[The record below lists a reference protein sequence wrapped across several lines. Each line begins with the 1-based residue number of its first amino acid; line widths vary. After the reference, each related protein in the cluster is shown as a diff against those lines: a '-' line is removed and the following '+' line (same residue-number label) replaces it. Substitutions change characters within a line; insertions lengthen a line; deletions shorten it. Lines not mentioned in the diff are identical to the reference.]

1 MTNTQ
6 QNWPYPGSRWWKFD
20 FHTHTPASADTYW
33 TQQGIDL
40 SPQEWLLRY
49 MAAEIDCVAITD
61 HNSGTWVDRL
71 KAAYEEM
78 KGQADAGSP
87 SEGFRNLT
95 LFPGAE
101 ISVQGGFH
109 LLAILDPDTTTSD
122 IDALLGQVDYHG
134 TKGSSDGV
142 TRKGATDVVCEIRD
156 AGGIPIPAHADR
168 QGENGNG
175 KGLLAVRAGTRECQ
189 LDANTVRQVLDT
201 ECLLAMEWED
211 MEHPLPKSV
220 EKQVK
225 KLAHVLG
232 SDCHNFR
239 GTGIPGSRFT
249 WVKMAKPTLE
259 GLRLALLDGGG
270 FSIRRSDN
278 PEPFA
283 PFSRPKHCIE
293 AIEIADARYMGNGT
307 PVRLEFNPWLNA
319 LIGGRGTGKSTI
331 IHALRLAARRTKEI
345 DHLEARSIPRL
356 TFESFN
362 QVPSGRSYANEGGLT
377 PSTEILWL
385 LKRDDVRHR
394 VRWREDGKGTV
405 VEDGV
410 NGSSWKPS
418 STEIVT
424 PERFP
429 VRIFSQGQIAALA
442 GENQQALLQ
451 VIDEAAG
458 VAANQR
464 ELIEARDVFYASKA
478 KIRALDGKLARQ
490 TGLEVELED
499 VSRKLKKF
507 EDAGHSSVLTIY
519 RRRGRQREEVNRQ
532 FDSTEAMAKRIETT
546 ADDLQIENPL
556 EKLFDEAS
564 VDERPIA
571 ESLKALAEAVGVATR
586 DLQSVAQ
593 RLRES
598 VATQR
603 QTLGESVWSTA
614 VKQAEDDYAAFVERL
629 RSEGVA
635 DPNEYS
641 HLAQDRQR
649 LQSELANLNSIRE
662 EQRRLIEESQQY
674 LRKVLKCRRAVS
686 ERREAFLSQALS
698 ENRFV
703 RIRNRRYGDNP
714 QIIELSFREAL
725 GDFDHFERDI
735 LNMESGRSKG
745 IVAQLIENLPEN
757 PTERYQAI
765 ENRIEHLKQR
775 IAAACGGKGDFG
787 GPLNNYLQR
796 NFERVPEFLDKLL
809 AWFPDDSLIVEYS
822 RQGDGADFQPIAQAS
837 AGQRSAAMLA
847 FLLAHGEEPLVLDQ
861 PEDDLDNHL
870 IYDLVVRQIRA
881 NKLRRQIIVVTHNPN
896 IVVNG
901 DADML
906 HALDFKVGQCRV
918 IQSGSL
924 QEESI
929 REEVCR
935 IMEGGRE
942 AFERRYRRLGSE
954 SRHVR

>member
-20 FHTHTPASADTYW
+20 FHTHTPASVDTYW

-61 HNSGTWVDRL
+61 HNSGAWVDRL

-87 SEGFRNLT
+87 PEGFRELT

-142 TRKGATDVVCEIRD
+142 TRKGAADVVCEIRD

-175 KGLLAVRAGTRECQ
+175 KGLLAVRIGTRQLQ
-189 LDANTVRQVLDT
+189 LDANPVRQVLDT

-211 MEHPLPKSV
+211 MEHLLPKSV

-225 KLAHVLG
+225 KLARVLG
-232 SDCHNFR
+232 SDCHSFR

-331 IHALRLAARRTKEI
+331 IHALRLAARRAKEI
-345 DHLEARSIPRL
+345 DHLEERSIPRL

-377 PSTEILWL
+377 PSTEILWT

-490 TGLEVELED
+490 TDLEVELED

-507 EDAGHSSVLTIY
+507 EDAGHSSALTIY
-519 RRRGRQREEVNRQ
+519 RRRGRQREEANRQ

-593 RLRES
+593 RLRER

-603 QTLGESVWSTA
+603 QTLGESVWNTA

-649 LQSELANLNSIRE
+649 LQSELANLNSSRE

-674 LRKVLKCRRAVS
+674 LRKVLECRRAVS

-714 QIIELSFREAL
+714 QIIEHSFREAL

-906 HALDFKVGQCRV
+906 HALDFKAGQCRV

-942 AFERRYRRLGSE
+942 AFERRYRRLRSE

>member
-20 FHTHTPASADTYW
+20 FHTHTPASVDTYW

-40 SPQEWLLRY
+40 SPQAWLLRY

-61 HNSGTWVDRL
+61 HNSGAWVDRL

-78 KGQADAGSP
+78 KKQADAGSP
-87 SEGFRNLT
+87 PEGFRELT
-95 LFPGAE
+95 LFPGVE
-101 ISVQGGFH
+101 ISVHGGFH
-109 LLAILDPDTTTSD
+109 LLAILAPDTTTSD
-122 IDALLGQVDYHG
+122 IDTLLGQVGYDG
-134 TKGSSDGV
+134 TRGSSDGV
-142 TRKGATDVVCEIRD
+142 THKGAADVVCEIGD

-175 KGLLAVRAGTRECQ
+175 KGLLAVRADTRKLQ

-211 MEHPLPKSV
+211 MGHPLPRYV
-220 EKQVK
+220 EKQAK
-225 KLAHVLG
+225 KLTQVLG

-239 GTGIPGSRFT
+239 EKGIPGSRFT

-283 PFSRPKHCIE
+283 PFSLPKHCIE
-293 AIEIADARYMGNGT
+293 AIEIADVRYMGAGT

-331 IHALRLAARRTKEI
+331 IHALRLAARRAKEI
-345 DHLEARSIPRL
+345 DHLEERSIPRL

-362 QVPSGRSYANEGGLT
+362 RVPSGRSSANEGGLT
-377 PSTEILWL
+377 PSTEILWT
-385 LKRDDVRHR
+385 LKRDEVRHR

-405 VEDGV
+405 VEDEV

-418 STEIVT
+418 STESVT

-429 VRIFSQGQIAALA
+429 VRIFSQGQITALA

-464 ELIEARDVFYASKA
+464 ALIETRDVFYASKA
-478 KIRALDGKLARQ
+478 KIRALNGKLARQ
-490 TGLEVELED
+490 TDLEVELED

-507 EDAGHSSVLTIY
+507 EDAGHSSVLSIY
-519 RRRGRQREEVNRQ
+519 RRRGRQREEANRQ
-532 FDSTEAMAKRIETT
+532 FDSTEAIAQSIETT

-556 EKLFDEAS
+556 ENLVDEAS

-571 ESLKALAEAVGVATR
+571 EGLKALAEAVGVATR
-586 DLQSVAQ
+586 DLKSVAQ
-593 RLRES
+593 RLREV

-603 QTLGESVWSTA
+603 QTLGKSVWSTA
-614 VKQAEDDYAAFVERL
+614 VKQAEDDYAAFVEML
-629 RSEGVA
+629 RSKGVA

-649 LQSELANLNSIRE
+649 LQSELANLNSSRE
-662 EQRRLIEESQQY
+662 EQSRLIEESQQY
-674 LRKVLKCRRAVS
+674 LRKILECRRAVS

-703 RIRNRRYGDNP
+703 RIRNRRYGENP
-714 QIIELSFREAL
+714 QIIEHSFREAL
-725 GDFDHFERDI
+725 GDFEHFERDI
-735 LNMESGRSKG
+735 LNMESGRPKG

-757 PTERYQAI
+757 PTERYQEI
-765 ENRIEHLKQR
+765 ENRIDHLKQR

-787 GPLNNYLQR
+787 GRLNNYLQR

-822 RQGDGADFQPIAQAS
+822 RQGDGTDFQPIAQAS

-861 PEDDLDNHL
+861 PEDDLDNYL
-870 IYDLVVRQIRA
+870 IYDLVVRQIRE
-881 NKLRRQIIVVTHNPN
+881 NKLRRQLIVVTHNPN

-906 HALDFKVGQCRV
+906 HALDFRDGQCRV
-918 IQSGSL
+918 LQSGSL

-942 AFERRYRRLGSE
+942 AFERRYRRLRAG

>member
-61 HNSGTWVDRL
+61 HNSGAWVDRL
-71 KAAYEEM
+71 KAAYEAM
-78 KGQADAGSP
+78 KGQADEGSP
-87 SEGFRNLT
+87 PGGFRDLT
-95 LFPGAE
+95 LFPGVE

-142 TRKGATDVVCEIRD
+142 TRKGAADVVCEIRD

-175 KGLLAVRAGTRECQ
+175 KGLLAVRADTRECQ

-211 MEHPLPKSV
+211 MEHLFPKSV

-225 KLAHVLG
+225 KLARVLG

-307 PVRLEFNPWLNA
+307 PVRLEFNPWFNA

-331 IHALRLAARRTKEI
+331 IHALRLAARRVKEI
-345 DHLEARSIPRL
+345 DHLEERSIPRL

-377 PSTEILWL
+377 PSTEILWT

-405 VEDGV
+405 VEDEV

-464 ELIEARDVFYASKA
+464 ALIEARDVFYASKA

-490 TGLEVELED
+490 TDLEVELED
-499 VSRKLKKF
+499 VRRKLKKF
-507 EDAGHSSVLTIY
+507 EDAGHSSALTIY
-519 RRRGRQREEVNRQ
+519 RRRGRQREEANRQ

-586 DLQSVAQ
+586 DLKSVAQ
-593 RLRES
+593 RLRER

-629 RSEGVA
+629 RSEGVS

-649 LQSELANLNSIRE
+649 LQSELANLNSSRE

-674 LRKVLKCRRAVS
+674 LRKVLECRRAVS

-714 QIIELSFREAL
+714 QIIEHSFREAL

-757 PTERYQAI
+757 PTERYREI
-765 ENRIEHLKQR
+765 ENRIDHLKQR

-822 RQGDGADFQPIAQAS
+822 RRGDGADFQPIAQAS

-942 AFERRYRRLGSE
+942 AFERRYRRLRSE

>member
-1 MTNTQ
+1 M
-6 QNWPYPGSRWWKFD
+6 G
-20 FHTHTPASADTYW
+20 
-33 TQQGIDL
+33 
-40 SPQEWLLRY
+40 
-49 MAAEIDCVAITD
+49 
-61 HNSGTWVDRL
+61 
-71 KAAYEEM
+71 
-78 KGQADAGSP
+78 
-87 SEGFRNLT
+87 
-95 LFPGAE
+95 
-101 ISVQGGFH
+101 H
-109 LLAILDPDTTTSD
+109 L
-122 IDALLGQVDYHG
+122 
-134 TKGSSDGV
+134 
-142 TRKGATDVVCEIRD
+142 
-156 AGGIPIPAHADR
+156 
-168 QGENGNG
+168 
-175 KGLLAVRAGTRECQ
+175 
-189 LDANTVRQVLDT
+189 
-201 ECLLAMEWED
+201 
-211 MEHPLPKSV
+211 LPKSV

-225 KLAHVLG
+225 KLARVLG
-232 SDCHNFR
+232 SDCHSFR

-345 DHLEARSIPRL
+345 DHLEERSIPRL

-458 VAANQR
+458 VVANQR
-464 ELIEARDVFYASKA
+464 GLTEARDVFYASKA

-490 TGLEVELED
+490 TDLEVELED

-519 RRRGRQREEVNRQ
+519 RRRGRQREEANRQ

-556 EKLFDEAS
+556 EKLFDKAS

-593 RLRES
+593 RLREV
-598 VATQR
+598 VATQH
-603 QTLGESVWSTA
+603 QTLGESVWNTA

-662 EQRRLIEESQQY
+662 EQSRLIEESQQY
-674 LRKVLKCRRAVS
+674 LQKVLECRRAVS

-765 ENRIEHLKQR
+765 ENRIDHLKQR

-809 AWFPDDSLIVEYS
+809 AWFPADSLIVEYS
-822 RQGDGADFQPIAQAS
+822 RRGDGADFQPIAQAS

-861 PEDDLDNHL
+861 PEDDLDNYL

>member
-1 MTNTQ
+1 MTDAQ

-20 FHTHTPASADTYW
+20 FHTHTPASVDTYW
-33 TQQGIDL
+33 AQSGNAP
-40 SPQEWLLRY
+40 SPEAWLLRY

-61 HNSGTWVDRL
+61 HNSGGWVDRL

-78 KGQADAGSP
+78 KKQADEGSP
-87 SEGFRNLT
+87 PEGFRELT
-95 LFPGAE
+95 LFPGVE

-109 LLAILDPDTTTSD
+109 LLAILAPDTTTSD
-122 IDALLGQVDYHG
+122 IDTLLGRVDYDG
-134 TKGSSDGV
+134 TKGDSDGV
-142 TRKGATDVVCEIRD
+142 TCKGAAEVVCEIRE

-175 KGLLAVRAGTRECQ
+175 KGLLAVRADTRKPQ

-211 MEHPLPKSV
+211 MAKPLS
-220 EKQVK
+220 EYIEERAN
-225 KLAHVLG
+225 KLTRVLG
-232 SDCHNFR
+232 SDCHSFQ
-239 GTGIPGSRFT
+239 GKGIPGSRFT

-283 PFSRPKHCIE
+283 PFSQPKHCIE
-293 AIEIADARYMGNGT
+293 AIEIADVRYMGNGT
-307 PVRLEFNPWLNA
+307 PVRLEFNPCLNA
-319 LIGGRGTGKSTI
+319 LIGGRGSGKSTI
-331 IHALRLAARRTKEI
+331 IHALRLAARREKEI
-345 DHLEARSIPRL
+345 DHLEERSIPRL

-362 QVPSGRSYANEGGLT
+362 RVPSGRSYANEGGLT
-377 PSTEILWL
+377 PSTEILWT

-405 VEDGV
+405 VEDEV
-410 NGSSWKPS
+410 NGISWKPS
-418 STEIVT
+418 STESVT

-429 VRIFSQGQIAALA
+429 VRIFSQGQIAELA
-442 GENQQALLQ
+442 GESQQALLQ

-458 VAANQR
+458 VAANQK

-490 TGLEVELED
+490 TDLEIELED

-507 EDAGHSSVLTIY
+507 EDAGHSSVLTTY
-519 RRRGRQREEVNRQ
+519 RRRGRQREEANRQ
-532 FDSTEAMAKRIETT
+532 FDATEAIAKRIETT

-571 ESLKALAEAVGVATR
+571 EGLKALAEAVGVATR
-586 DLQSVAQ
+586 DMKSVAQ
-593 RLRES
+593 RLREV

-603 QTLGESVWSTA
+603 QVLGKSVWSTA
-614 VKQAEDDYAAFVERL
+614 VKQAEDDYAALVEML

-641 HLAQDRQR
+641 YLAQDRQR
-649 LQSELANLNSIRE
+649 LQSELANLNSTRE
-662 EQRRLIEESQQY
+662 EQSKLIEESQQY
-674 LRKVLKCRRAVS
+674 LRKVLECRRAVS

-703 RIRNRRYGDNP
+703 RIRNRRYGENP
-714 QIIELSFREAL
+714 RIIEHSFREVL

-735 LNMESGRSKG
+735 LNMESGSPKG
-745 IVAQLIENLPEN
+745 IVARLLENLPEN
-757 PTERYQAI
+757 PTERYREI
-765 ENRIEHLKQR
+765 ENRIDLLKQR

-822 RQGDGADFQPIAQAS
+822 RRGDGADFQPIAQAS

-861 PEDDLDNHL
+861 PEDDLDNYL
-870 IYDLVVRQIRA
+870 IYDLVVRQIRE

-906 HALDFKVGQCRV
+906 HALDFRVGQCRV

-942 AFERRYRRLGSE
+942 AFERRYRRLRSE